1 MKVVLDTN
9 VLVSGL
15 LKSGSVPGRLLQAVW
30 SGNLELLL
38 SAPLRNELATVLE
51 YPKIRKRLIAQSID
65 IMEFLERLP
74 FFTTDVTL
82 GDVSVPMPRD
92 VDDWKVLATF
102 VAGKGDWLVT
112 GDADLLVMSAQFSI
126 LTPTVFVERFLD

>member
-15 LKSGSVPGRLLQAVW
+15 LKSDSVPGRLLRAVW
-30 SGNLELLL
+30 SGSLELLL
-38 SAPLRNELATVLE
+38 SAPLRNELAIVLE
-51 YPKIRKRLIAQSID
+51 YPKIRKRLSAQSINVA
-65 IMEFLERLP
+65 EFLERLP

-92 VDDWKVLATF
+92 VNDWKVLATF

-112 GDADLLVMSAQFSI
+112 GDADLLVMSDQFSI
-126 LTPTVFVERFLD
+126 ATPAAFVERFLA

>member
-38 SAPLRNELATVLE
+38 SAPLRNELAIVLE
-51 YPKIRKRLIAQSID
+51 YPKIRKDRK
-65 IMEFLERLP
+65 
-74 FFTTDVTL
+74 
-82 GDVSVPMPRD
+82 SV
-92 VDDWKVLATF
+92 V
-102 VAGKGDWLVT
+102 
-112 GDADLLVMSAQFSI
+112 
-126 LTPTVFVERFLD
+126 

>member
-30 SGNLELLL
+30 SVNLELLL
-38 SAPLRNELATVLE
+38 SAPLRNELANVPE

-65 IMEFLERLP
+65 VTEFLERLP

-82 GDVSVPMPRD
+82 GNVSVPMPRD

-102 VAGKGDWLVT
+102 VAGRGDWLVT
-112 GDADLLVMSAQFSI
+112 GDADLLVMNDQFSI
-126 LTPTVFVERFLD
+126 VTPTVFVERFLA

>member
-15 LKSGSVPGRLLQAVW
+15 LLSRSGPGRLLQAVW
-30 SGNLELLL
+30 SGHLELLL
-38 SAPLRNELATVLE
+38 SAPLRNELANVLA
-51 YPKIRKRLIAQSID
+51 YPKIRKRLIAQMID
-65 IMEFLERLP
+65 VTEFLERLP
-74 FFTTDVTL
+74 FFSTDVTL

-92 VDDWKVLATF
+92 ADDWKVLATF

-112 GDADLLVMSAQFSI
+112 GDADLLVMHEQFSI
-126 LTPTVFVERFLD
+126 ITPADFIRRFLG